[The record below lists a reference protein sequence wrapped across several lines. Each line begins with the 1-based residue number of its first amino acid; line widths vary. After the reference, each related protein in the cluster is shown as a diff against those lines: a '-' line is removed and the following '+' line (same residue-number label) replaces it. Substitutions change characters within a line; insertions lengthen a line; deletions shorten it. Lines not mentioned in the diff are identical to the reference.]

1 MLHGSQWAGVLPRL
15 TGDFAEMRNQLFC
28 FKPWRFRGCLSMWHS
43 LAWLMDSP
51 FAYPLVS
58 MTGRTTTVCTL
69 FKPILTVYPRLLFFE

>member
-51 FAYPLVS
+51 FAYPVS